1 MKEKQNADRVR
12 KKERPRKPDSQQV
25 LERRRE
31 QLRTAQKAY
40 RTRKENTIT
49 NLQDRVQE
57 LEGGIEQL
65 SQSFLTFS
73 NLLLETGLLRNRS
86 HVTSALRKITQQQ
99 LSLAETGCASPHEL
113 NVVNAVDA
121 TSSTATG
128 NDERRSGNRA
138 RVSSNERAPSG
149 LSSIPMEWPE
159 LMPLYTQSSLYQ
171 GQPTTPISVAM
182 APLAKESPI
191 PLSSLPSHPPAID
204 LASSIEEQWTFS
216 QYLIKMC
223 CQNGYH
229 LLVNTPN
236 DFVKIQEVFGPS
248 VPLAERN
255 NLISC
260 FHAGMHDKTGDLIDL
275 MATVLTP
282 LRSKREDYASEEL
295 ATQTEELEPAV
306 ASEAGGWL
314 DASGVQK
321 FLSERGF
328 FTQENGLPLSRSNL
342 ISSLH
347 VAALV
352 QYLATECICFG
363 HGPAFQRQ
371 TVEAALCLAGK
382 P

>member
-1 MKEKQNADRVR
+1 MEEKHSADKVR
-12 KKERPRKPDSQQV
+12 KKERRRKPDSQQV
-25 LERRRE
+25 LDRRRE

-49 NLQDRVQE
+49 SLQDRVDE

-73 NLLLETGLLRNRS
+73 NLLLETGLLRKRS
-86 HVTSALRKITQQQ
+86 HVTSALRKITRQQ
-99 LSLAETGCASPHEL
+99 LSLAETGCASPQERNL
-113 NVVNAVDA
+113 VNAVDA
-121 TSSTATG
+121 TSCTASG
-128 NDERRSGNRA
+128 EDERGSGNRA
-138 RVSSNERAPSG
+138 RVSSNERAHSG
-149 LSSIPMEWPE
+149 LSSAPVEWPE
-159 LMPLYTQSSLYQ
+159 LMPLYTQSSFYQ
-171 GQPTTPISVAM
+171 GQPTPPMSVAM
-182 APLAKESPI
+182 APLANESPI
-191 PLSSLPSHPPAID
+191 PLSSLSSHPPAND

-248 VPLAERN
+248 MPLAERN
-255 NLISC
+255 NFISC
-260 FHAGMHDKTGDLIDL
+260 FHAGMHDKTGGIIDL
-275 MATVLTP
+275 MATALTP
-282 LRSKREDYASEEL
+282 LRSKREYYASEEL
-295 ATQTEELEPAV
+295 ATQTEELESAV
-306 ASEAGGWL
+306 AFEAAGWL

-328 FTQENGLPLSRSNL
+328 CTQEIGRPLSRSSL
-342 ISSLH
+342 VSSLH

-363 HGPAFQRQ
+363 HGPAFRRQ